1 MSLFSSR
8 GSAVEL
14 IMAKGISL
22 HIGLNSVDP
31 KHYAGWDGVLKACE
45 ADADDMASVAKAA
58 GFSSTQL
65 LTQKATRDAVIA
77 SIKAAA
83 KKLKAGDIF
92 FLTYSGHGGQV
103 PDRNGDEQDLEDE
116 TWCLFDGEL
125 IDDELWELWAGFE
138 KDVRVLVLSDSCHS
152 GTVVRAA
159 YDELTRAGVTRK
171 PVSRAHGG
179 ADPVFRAMPDDVAL
193 RTYRVNQKFYD
204 KVQDALPEKPSD
216 VAACVRLISGC
227 QDNQLSQ
234 DGAFNGLFTGTL
246 LRVWNNGKFAGAYND
261 FHREIVKRMPPT
273 QSPNQLLVGGHSS
286 VFDGQKPFSI

>member
-1 MSLFSSR
+1 LFFLRRS
-8 GSAVEL
+8 GVEL

-31 KHYAGWDGVLKACE
+31 KHYAGWDGQLKACE
-45 ADADDMASVAKAA
+45 ADADDMAGIAKKA
-58 GFSSTQL
+58 GFSSTAL
-65 LTQKATRDAVIA
+65 LTKKATRDAVIA
-77 SIKAAA
+77 AIKTAA
-83 KKLKAGDIF
+83 KKLKTGDIF

-125 IDDELWELWAGFE
+125 IDDELWELWAGFK

-171 PVSRAHGG
+171 PVSRANGG

-193 RTYRVNQKFYD
+193 KTYRVNQKFYD
-204 KVQDALPEKPSD
+204 KVQDALPAKPSSVD
-216 VAACVRLISGC
+216 ANVRLISGC

-246 LRVWNNGKFAGAYND
+246 LRVWNNGKFDGAYRD
-261 FHREIVKRMPPT
+261 FHREILKRMPPT
-273 QSPNQLLVGGHSS
+273 QSPNEMLVGRHNTTY
-286 VFDGQKPFSI
+286 DGQKPFSI